1 MPAAIGSL
9 AASCVRAF
17 GPGNFFDV
25 LRSAELAVTAPLLA
39 PFRINDSR
47 CLCDAARLW
56 PCHKSRRL
64 EQDSNIMMS
73 AMQGKCVTL
82 SRTIRS
88 PRSCRDGIHGR
99 SGRRR
104 MSGRRFCRVHKS
116 ELKRVQRQ
124 RIFGSDRG
132 GYATNHARR
141 CRYFTGPLDFRRRSL
156 RNWKV
161 LTTFGMPHNNDTCVP
176 WWVP

>member
-1 MPAAIGSL
+1 MPAVIGSL

-25 LRSAELAVTAPLLA
+25 LRSAELTLTAPLLA

-88 PRSCRDGIHGR
+88 PRSCPDGIHGR

-116 ELKRVQRQ
+116 ELRRVQRQ
-124 RIFGSDRG
+124 RIFHKRQGRLCEQSC
-132 GYATNHARR
+132 TSV
-141 CRYFTGPLDFRRRSL
+141 SL
-156 RNWKV
+156 FYGA
-161 LTTFGMPHNNDTCVP
+161 LGLS
-176 WWVP
+176 